1 MKNAITMLIRLS
13 EVDTEIEKLEEDQHD
28 VPTASHNF
36 NQQIASLELEIRKIA
51 NQISEIENRKKE
63 LNETVQTKSE
73 WLQTREEQIKD
84 LKTNKEF
91 HAAQKEISLAKKEIT
106 DSQTA
111 LVQLSE
117 QVQLLTQQH
126 ESIKGT
132 NQPKIDE
139 LRNLI
144 KTEESKLT
152 DLAPQVEAKLK
163 IRRSL
168 IVEIDSK
175 ILQVYERIRGKVT
188 PALAKA
194 QNFVCLE
201 CGSRMQPQVYN
212 QLHICDTMHFCKN
225 CKRIIYLEEAL
236 HPPSA

>member
-13 EVDTEIEKLEEDQHD
+13 EIDTEIEKLEEDQHD
-28 VPTASHNF
+28 VPTASHNL
-36 NQQIASLELEIRKIA
+36 NQQIASLELEIHKIA
-51 NQISEIENRKKE
+51 SQISEIEQRKKD

-73 WLQTREEQIKD
+73 WLQNREEQIKD

-117 QVQLLTQQH
+117 QIQLLTQQH
-126 ESIKGT
+126 ESIKET
-132 NQPKIDE
+132 NQPKINE
-139 LRNLI
+139 LRDLI

-152 DLAPQVEAKLK
+152 DLAPQIEAKLK
-163 IRRSL
+163 LRRSL
-168 IVEIDSK
+168 IVEIDTK
-175 ILQVYERIRGKVT
+175 ILQVYERVRGKVT

-212 QLHICDTMHFCKN
+212 QLHICDTLHFCKN
-225 CKRIIYLEEAL
+225 CKRIIYLEEVL
-236 HPPSA
+236 NPPAE